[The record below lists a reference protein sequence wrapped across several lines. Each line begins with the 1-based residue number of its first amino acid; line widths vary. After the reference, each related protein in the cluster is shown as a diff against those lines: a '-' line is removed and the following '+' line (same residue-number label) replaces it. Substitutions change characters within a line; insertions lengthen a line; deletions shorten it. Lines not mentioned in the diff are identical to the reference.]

1 MQSLLRWGI
10 ENSSNDNDS
19 ATGAMPLAPRT
30 DLDPGIIDAILGR
43 PDSELM
49 KEALAKA
56 QDASLDEDARLT
68 ALDDLEMLVENI
80 DNANDLEKLGMWE
93 PLQGLLATPS
103 DDIKVQ
109 ALWVIGTALQ
119 NNPAAQKAYLARDP
133 LPAVTSYLAS
143 TQSSQQLR
151 SKAIYALSGLLKHN
165 AAAIAPFGL
174 AGGWEALRGALSDSD
189 IGVRRKAAFLLNNLL
204 TPAVATATATTTN
217 PSSSPGVGVHGGESQ
232 LAAPVHPNSHASMVA
247 DPASAD
253 TAPETLR
260 ALRTHGLLPV
270 LVQELTEPTP
280 YGPDG
285 DKGDGCDADLA
296 EKLTRL
302 LYTYVSA
309 HAGTFDG
316 PEKVS
321 LRTFLESR
329 EVSGS
334 QGEITGLS
342 ADELQAL
349 KIALT

>member
-1 MQSLLRWGI
+1 MQYLAHDPFPAVISYLS
-10 ENSSNDNDS
+10 SSN
-19 ATGAMPLAPRT
+19 
-30 DLDPGIIDAILGR
+30 
-43 PDSELM
+43 
-49 KEALAKA
+49 
-56 QDASLDEDARLT
+56 
-68 ALDDLEMLVENI
+68 
-80 DNANDLEKLGMWE
+80 
-93 PLQGLLATPS
+93 
-103 DDIKVQ
+103 
-109 ALWVIGTALQ
+109 
-119 NNPAAQKAYLARDP
+119 
-133 LPAVTSYLAS
+133 
-143 TQSSQQLR
+143 QSSQQLR

-165 AAAIAPFGL
+165 AAAIAPFGS
-174 AGGWEALRGALSDSD
+174 AGGWEALRGALSGIANPSSHLSVHPFNPPILTPVGSFVRCDTPIHSTYRPDSD

-204 TPAVATATATTTN
+204 TPAVAVAAATTTN
-217 PSSSPGVGVHGGESQ
+217 PSSSPDVGVHGGESQ
-232 LAAPVHPNSHASMVA
+232 SPASVHPNSHASMVA

-285 DKGDGCDADLA
+285 DEGDGCDADLV
-296 EKLTRL
+296 EKLTRSRIKTPTFDPFQIEISVLLMMSSDVFFCRL

-329 EVSGS
+329 EVSGG